1 MSGDD
6 FREKRTYTRFEV
18 NIPVNYFIHDQS
30 EPVYFGKTRDISP
43 TGLGLLC
50 EQDAGVRQGISLD
63 ICIRVPDSQYLKL
76 KGRVVWTSATVDGK
90 YRIGI
95 ELEGEKLKPIP
106 ILLQVI
112 RSQKGI

>member
-6 FREKRTYTRFEV
+6 FREKRAYTRFEV
-18 NIPVNYFIHDQS
+18 NIPVNYFIHDHS
-30 EPVYFGKTRDISP
+30 EPVYYGKTNNISP

-50 EQDAGVRQGISLD
+50 EQDAGVGQGIILD
-63 ICIRVPDSQYLKL
+63 ICLRVPDSQYLKL